1 MIPRFI
7 FDMDGTLTDN
17 RSKIEPSFAEVFS
30 HFCEANYT
38 YVVSGAG
45 YNQIKWQLGDEI
57 CNSLDG
63 VFPCAGNEHWIQ
75 NKLISKNTWTPSP
88 YLIAVLANFLAV
100 SAFPH
105 KNGKHFDFRNGMF
118 NFSIS
123 GQNPTITDRKIYSDW
138 DNYSEERLAIVHK
151 VKTNFPEIEC
161 VIAGETGVDIYPVGK
176 DKSQILENF
185 YDQEL
190 IFFGDSITNYGN
202 DFGIAQY
209 CDVVYEVTD
218 WRETNI
224 TLLANYFNVQ

>member
-30 HFCEANYT
+30 HFCQANYT

-63 VFPCAGNEHWIQ
+63 VFSCAGNEHWIQ

-105 KNGKHFDFRNGMF
+105 KNGKHFDFRNGML

-123 GQNPTITDRKIYSDW
+123 GQQPTVTDRKIYTDW
-138 DNYSEERLAIVHK
+138 DNYSEERIALVHK

-202 DFGIAQY
+202 DFSIAQY

>member
-63 VFPCAGNEHWIQ
+63 VFPCAGTEHWIQ

-123 GQNPTITDRKIYSDW
+123 GQQPTITDRKIYSDW

-151 VKTNFPEIEC
+151 VKSNFPEIEC